1 MYKVLNILKA
11 ENKHIKSNFHF
22 SKIKK
27 VKGKHLV
34 FNFLKM

>member
-11 ENKHIKSNFHF
+11 ENKHIKSIFNFF
-22 SKIKK
+22 KIKK